1 MGRDPL
7 HTSMSL
13 LRDLGGVNKW
23 DMRLD
28 PTHLVSEWLAT
39 FSLGT
44 SRTRKLTAFT
54 DCPFSCAR
62 VLMDPLVLL
71 SHWSAT
77 PRTMLCIISLF
88 LTSVESSW
96 EWFLPS
102 LGELDTIALRVGV
115 SKWRVT
121 WNKTLSWLKK
131 NWWGGYWEC
140 QLCLSLLLKPIF
152 QSGHTSVEPGKHPLL
167 VQQSMLSS
175 VPPGRE
181 QGSL

>member
-1 MGRDPL
+1 MGHEAGP
-7 HTSMSL
+7 HPPSL
-13 LRDLGGVNKW
+13 WVAGHLQLG
-23 DMRLD
+23 
-28 PTHLVSEWLAT
+28 HLQNQEAQC
-39 FSLGT
+39 
-44 SRTRKLTAFT
+44 FT
-54 DCPFSCAR
+54 GCPFSCAR

-71 SHWSAT
+71 SHGSPT

-102 LGELDTIALRVGV
+102 LGELDAIALRVRV

-140 QLCLSLLLKPIF
+140 QLCLPLLLKPIF
-152 QSGHTSVEPGKHPLL
+152 QRVATLKSNLESTRCLSGSRCCQVFRLGGNRDHCNS
-167 VQQSMLSS
+167 
-175 VPPGRE
+175 
-181 QGSL
+181 